1 MIEFL
6 KWDSDFFGFKVGRL
20 TYKASSLDYEYS
32 PNDMKSYDLVYVF
45 SEVPLKQ
52 MENDLKDEK
61 VTYEMTGNTLTATE
75 ERDGFTIA
83 PVNMLTDELVQLAYE
98 SGQWSRFFIDQRIH
112 AEKAKE
118 LYRLWITNSLNGSIA
133 DLVLGCYDTQGII
146 LGFITLKHLND
157 YISIG
162 LIAVDGAI
170 RGKGIGR
177 LLVNSAKKMAAE
189 RGVTKIEVVTQK
201 KNEQACAFYE
211 KAGFSVKKVEYIY
224 HIWKH

>member
-6 KWDSDFFGFKVGRL
+6 KWDSDFFGFRVGRL
-20 TYKASSLDYEYS
+20 IHKISPLSYSSPD
-32 PNDMKSYDLVYVF
+32 DMLSYDLVYLF
-45 SEVPLKQ
+45 SEVPLNG
-52 MENDLKDEK
+52 MESNLMDEK
-61 VTYEMTGNTLTATE
+61 VTYEMAGDIAATTE
-75 ERDGFTIA
+75 NRNGFIIV
-83 PVNMLTDELVQLAYE
+83 PVNMLSDELEQLAYE
-98 SGQWSRFFIDQRIH
+98 SGQWSRFFIDQRIQT
-112 AEKAKE
+112 EKAKE

-162 LIAVDGAI
+162 LIAVDSAI